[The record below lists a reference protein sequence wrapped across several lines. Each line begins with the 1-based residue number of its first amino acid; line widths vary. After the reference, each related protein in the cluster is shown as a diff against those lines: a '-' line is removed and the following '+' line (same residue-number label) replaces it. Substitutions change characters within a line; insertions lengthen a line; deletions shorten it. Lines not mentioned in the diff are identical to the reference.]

1 MFTGIITDIGEVTA
15 VEDGRITIA
24 CGYDAAG
31 IAVGASIACDGCCL
45 TATDIVPREEGG
57 CRFSVDA
64 SNETRARTTLGD
76 WQAGHKVNL
85 ERSLTLQSEL
95 GGHMVTGHVDGLAT
109 IRDRRPDGESVRF
122 DVACPESLAHL
133 IAEKGS
139 VALDGTSLTVNSID
153 GALFSVMIVPHT
165 LAVTTWGA
173 KQKGEDLNLEVDVL
187 ARYVARISEARL

>member
-15 VEDGRITIA
+15 LEDGRITIA

-31 IAVGASIACDGCCL
+31 IAIGASIACDGCCL

-64 SNETRARTTLGD
+64 SNETRARTTLGR
-76 WQAGHKVNL
+76 WQAGRKINL

-95 GGHMVTGHVDGLAT
+95 GGHIVTGHVDGLAT
-109 IRDRRPDGESVRF
+109 VRDRQQDGESVRF
-122 DVACPESLAHL
+122 EFACPEALAHL

-139 VALDGTSLTVNSID
+139 VTLDGTSLTVNSVD
-153 GALFSVMIVPHT
+153 GALFSVMMVPHT

-173 KQKGEDLNLEVDVL
+173 KRKGEDVNLEVDVL